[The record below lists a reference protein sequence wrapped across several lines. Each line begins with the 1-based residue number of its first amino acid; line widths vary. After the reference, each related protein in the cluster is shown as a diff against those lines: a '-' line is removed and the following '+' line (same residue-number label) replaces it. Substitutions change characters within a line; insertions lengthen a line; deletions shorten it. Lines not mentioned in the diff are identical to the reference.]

1 MKPVKIAI
9 LSLTHGHTRKYFQ
22 TLHDNPALDW
32 VAVSAETEEV
42 RDVFYHYG
50 YNEIPC
56 YMSDDEMF
64 DAHPEIE
71 AVVIASANCRHLE
84 QVKNCARRGI
94 HVLSMKIPTFNM
106 EEYEEMY
113 KGR

>member
-22 TLHDNPALDW
+22 TLNDNPNLDW

-50 YNEIPC
+50 YNQRPC
-56 YMSDDEMF
+56 
-64 DAHPEIE
+64 
-71 AVVIASANCRHLE
+71 
-84 QVKNCARRGI
+84 
-94 HVLSMKIPTFNM
+94 
-106 EEYEEMY
+106 
-113 KGR
+113 

>member
-22 TLHDNPALDW
+22 TLNDNPNLDW

-50 YNEIPC
+50 YNQIPC
-56 YMSDDEMF
+56 YMSDEEMF
-64 DAHPEIE
+64 DAHQTSRAGEGLCTERYTYPFDEDSYIRYE
-71 AVVIASANCRHLE
+71 RVRRDDACRKGCRNCMS
-84 QVKNCARRGI
+84 G
-94 HVLSMKIPTFNM
+94 
-106 EEYEEMY
+106 
-113 KGR
+113 